1 MCVQGELDIYLE
13 KINLLNY
20 RNYPFLELELA
31 PGMLLLEGRNGQGK
45 SNLLESLYLLAI
57 GKSLRNSADR
67 ELVFRD
73 AEANALSQVSATL
86 RRGNN
91 IVDIQVNLQRM
102 ERNKYDTSQQL
113 NELDVPAVHKIVRVN
128 GVSRSTSGLV
138 GEVIAV
144 MFSAEDL
151 DLITRSPSV
160 RRKYLDIL
168 ISQVDQKYLEHLRHY
183 QKVIK
188 QRNHLLKLVRGG
200 RSDSGELE
208 FWDDELSISG
218 AYIVVK
224 RNEILAVLS
233 GKADLIYGNLA
244 EKRENLELIF
254 RPDVPEILIETNSY
268 SEIFKDVI
276 MLSRQEDVASGVTNR
291 GPHRD
296 DIQMIL
302 GGRDVS
308 IYASRG
314 QCRTVALS
322 MRLSEAEYLREVSS
336 HTPIL
341 LLDDVLSEMDSRHRS
356 NILDVAYQYDQC
368 IVTTADSQMV
378 DHSHLSKMTR
388 YLVDAGHVTTQNMN
402 LKEEIKDGREDL

>member
-1 MCVQGELDIYLE
+1 M
-13 KINLLNY
+13 
-20 RNYPFLELELA
+20 
-31 PGMLLLEGRNGQGK
+31 
-45 SNLLESLYLLAI
+45 
-57 GKSLRNSADR
+57 
-67 ELVFRD
+67 
-73 AEANALSQVSATL
+73 
-86 RRGNN
+86 
-91 IVDIQVNLQRM
+91 
-102 ERNKYDTSQQL
+102 
-113 NELDVPAVHKIVRVN
+113 
-128 GVSRSTSGLV
+128 
-138 GEVIAV
+138 
-144 MFSAEDL
+144 
-151 DLITRSPSV
+151 
-160 RRKYLDIL
+160 
-168 ISQVDQKYLEHLRHY
+168 
-183 QKVIK
+183 
-188 QRNHLLKLVRGG
+188 
-200 RSDSGELE
+200 
-208 FWDDELSISG
+208 
-218 AYIVVK
+218 
-224 RNEILAVLS
+224 AVLS

-268 SEIFKDVI
+268 SEIFKDVM

-388 YLVDAGHVTTQNMN
+388 YLVDAGHVTIQNMN

>member
-91 IVDIQVNLQRM
+91 IVDIQVNLQRT

-160 RRKYLDIL
+160 RRKYLDLSL
-168 ISQVDQKYLEHLRHY
+168 IH
-183 QKVIK
+183 I
-188 QRNHLLKLVRGG
+188 
-200 RSDSGELE
+200 
-208 FWDDELSISG
+208 
-218 AYIVVK
+218 
-224 RNEILAVLS
+224 
-233 GKADLIYGNLA
+233 
-244 EKRENLELIF
+244 
-254 RPDVPEILIETNSY
+254 
-268 SEIFKDVI
+268 
-276 MLSRQEDVASGVTNR
+276 
-291 GPHRD
+291 
-296 DIQMIL
+296 
-302 GGRDVS
+302 
-308 IYASRG
+308 
-314 QCRTVALS
+314 
-322 MRLSEAEYLREVSS
+322 
-336 HTPIL
+336 
-341 LLDDVLSEMDSRHRS
+341 
-356 NILDVAYQYDQC
+356 
-368 IVTTADSQMV
+368 
-378 DHSHLSKMTR
+378 
-388 YLVDAGHVTTQNMN
+388 
-402 LKEEIKDGREDL
+402 